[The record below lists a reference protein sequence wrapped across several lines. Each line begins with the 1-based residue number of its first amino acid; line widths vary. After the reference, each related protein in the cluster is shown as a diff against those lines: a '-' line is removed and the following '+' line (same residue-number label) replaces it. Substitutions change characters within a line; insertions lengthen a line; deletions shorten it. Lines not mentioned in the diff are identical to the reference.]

1 MPKTIDI
8 HECTRYSEDLGAE
21 VSYSVTYTYYPA
33 NLAPQTY
40 GEPPLEPDEPS
51 KVEIHSVLMWLDDDD
66 NQTISYNP
74 SDAWIDEMADEIKE
88 KLEDV

>member
-1 MPKTIDI
+1 
-8 HECTRYSEDLGAE
+8 
-21 VSYSVTYTYYPA
+21 
-33 NLAPQTY
+33 
-40 GEPPLEPDEPS
+40 
-51 KVEIHSVLMWLDDDD
+51 MWLDDDD